1 MQGLKL
7 SAMLVIAI
15 VSISFASIFIV
26 LANAPGPVT
35 AFWRLVFSILILLA
49 IKPSFKFKPKFL
61 IYPAIAGFALGIH
74 FASWMESLLHTPV
87 AIGTTI
93 VCTHAV
99 FSAIFS
105 KFLKESV
112 EFRQVIGI
120 IIAIYGIYLLSG
132 AENCKNCT
140 EFVGI
145 ILALIGAIFGGVYFT
160 IGRVVRDK
168 IELKDYMLLTY
179 FFAAITT
186 LVLVISMKLN
196 LFNYKLQ
203 TWMFFLLLAIVPMLV
218 GHTLL
223 NYTLRYVK
231 VVPVTASVLGE
242 IVGATLLAYLILNQ
256 SLLLRD
262 CIYIAVIVFGIALA
276 VKGKLTSES

>member
-1 MQGLKL
+1 MQK
-7 SAMLVIAI
+7 I
-15 VSISFASIFIV
+15 V
-26 LANAPGPVT
+26 
-35 AFWRLVFSILILLA
+35 
-49 IKPSFKFKPKFL
+49 
-61 IYPAIAGFALGIH
+61 
-74 FASWMESLLHTPV
+74 
-87 AIGTTI
+87 
-93 VCTHAV
+93 
-99 FSAIFS
+99 
-105 KFLKESV
+105 
-112 EFRQVIGI
+112 
-120 IIAIYGIYLLSG
+120 
-132 AENCKNCT
+132 KNCT